1 MKLTRILIAIVAMS
15 VLLRAGVAFV
25 MGNHIEPLP
34 GIQDQESYHM
44 LAQRVLQ
51 GHGFTVAQ
59 DWWPLTRAGEPTA
72 HWSYLYTLYLAGVYA
87 VFGVQPLAA
96 RLLQAVIVGVMWPL
110 LAYRLG
116 RRLGGET
123 TGLVA
128 AGWSAVYP
136 YFVYYGAALMTEPFY
151 IAAILVSL
159 DLALSMA
166 GQSVEPAAA
175 EPAAAEP
182 AARGRLAGRW
192 ALLGLALGVAVLLRQ
207 LFLAFVPFLVAYV
220 WFEQLRRDFQPVAGG
235 LLRRF
240 IQSARRSVVYPA
252 IAVGVIALM
261 IAPWTLRNAA
271 AFDRFVLLN
280 TNAGFAFFWANH
292 PAHGVN
298 FVGILPA
305 DTPYE
310 SLIPRELRSLSEAE
324 MDSALMREGLTFV
337 LQDSGRYIRLSISRI
352 TTYFMFW
359 PSGDSTLFSNVA
371 RVLSFAVALPFIVYG
386 LIVAARRWRKWVL
399 LYVFVGVYTAIH
411 LLSWALVRYRLP
423 VDAVFLIFAA
433 YGALDA
439 GRRLKGA
446 LGKARPALSGADA

>member
-1 MKLTRILIAIVAMS
+1 MKPTRILIAIVAVS

-25 MGNHIEPLP
+25 MGNRIEPLP

-51 GHGFTVAQ
+51 GHGFTVAE

-72 HWSYLYTLYLAGVYA
+72 HWSYLYTLYLVAVYA

-96 RLLQAVIVGVMWPL
+96 RLLQAVIVGVVWPV

-128 AGWSAVYP
+128 AGWSAAYP

-151 IAAILVSL
+151 IAAILASL
-159 DLALSMA
+159 DLALAMA
-166 GQSVEPAAA
+166 GQSVEPAA
-175 EPAAAEP
+175 
-182 AARGRLAGRW
+182 RGRMAGRW
-192 ALLGLALGVAVLLRQ
+192 ALLGLLLGVAVLLRQ

-220 WFEQLRRDFQPVAGG
+220 WIVQLRNSVETGAGS
-235 LLRRF
+235 LLRR
-240 IQSARRSVVYPA
+240 ITRRATQGLVYPA

-261 IAPWTLRNAA
+261 IAPWTARNAA
-271 AFDRFVLLN
+271 AFNRFVLLN

-292 PAHGVN
+292 PVHGVT

-324 MDSALMREGLTFV
+324 MDSALMREGLNFV
-337 LQDSGRYIRLSISRI
+337 LQDPGRYIQLSISRI
-352 TTYFMFW
+352 ATYFMFW
-359 PSGDSTLFSNVA
+359 PSSDSTLFSNVA
-371 RVLSFAVALPFIVYG
+371 RVLSFAIALPFIVYG
-386 LIVAARRWRKWVL
+386 LIVAARRWREWVL
-399 LYVFVGVYTAIH
+399 LYLFVGVYTAIH

-433 YGALDA
+433 YGVVDA
-439 GRRLKGA
+439 GCRLRGA
-446 LGKARPALSGADA
+446 AGKARPALSGADT

>member
-1 MKLTRILIAIVAMS
+1 MKLTRTLIAIVVVS
-15 VLLRAGVAFV
+15 VLLRAGVALV
-25 MGNHIEPLP
+25 MGNQIEPLP

-51 GHGFTVAQ
+51 GHGFTVAE

-72 HWSYLYTLYLAGVYA
+72 HWSYLYTLYLVGVYA
-87 VFGVQPLAA
+87 AFGVQPLAP
-96 RLLQAVIVGVMWPL
+96 RLLQALIVGVMWPL

-151 IAAILVSL
+151 ITAILVSL

-166 GQSVEPAAA
+166 GQPVEL
-175 EPAAAEP
+175 
-182 AARGRLAGRW
+182 AARGRMAGQW
-192 ALLGLALGVAVLLRQ
+192 ALLGLVLGVAVLLRQ
-207 LFLAFVPFLVAYV
+207 LFLAFVPVLLAYV
-220 WFEQLRRDFQPVAGG
+220 WIAQRRGSLSPAN
-235 LLRRF
+235 LLRRA
-240 IQSARRSVVYPA
+240 ARSLVYPA
-252 IAVGVIALM
+252 IAAGVIALM
-261 IAPWTLRNAA
+261 IAPWTARNAA

-292 PAHGVN
+292 PVHRVN

-310 SLIPRELRSLSEAE
+310 SLVPRELRSLSEAE
-324 MDSALMREGLTFV
+324 MDSALMRAGLNFV
-337 LQDSGRYIRLSISRI
+337 LQDPGRYIQLSISRI
-352 TTYFMFW
+352 ATYFMFW
-359 PSGDSTLFSNVA
+359 PSTDSSLFSNVA
-371 RVLSFAVALPFIVYG
+371 RVSSFAVALPFIVYG
-386 LIVAARRWRKWVL
+386 LIVAARRWRKWIL
-399 LYVFVGVYTAIH
+399 LYLFVGVYTAIH

-423 VDAVFLIFAA
+423 VDAVFLMFAA
-433 YGALDA
+433 YGLLDA
-439 GRRLKGA
+439 GRRLRRRLRRA
-446 LGKARPALSGADA
+446 LGRARPALSGADR